1 MSDWLYPLS
10 SKSDHWFEDEEG
22 NRIWCEDDAGNR
34 ISDTGIECFK
44 EMLRLGSTDV
54 NWFLST
60 NYRNV
65 RKGDRVWIYYGT
77 ADSDIGIV
85 GLATI
90 RDIDHDEDSGEH
102 GIHLRWNR
110 RATRRLIATPVPA
123 KEVRK
128 FIPWP
133 AATVWWG
140 PYRHLKLVDR
150 LVKASGI

>member
-10 SKSDHWFEDEEG
+10 SKSDYYFVDEEG
-22 NRIWCEDDAGNR
+22 NRIWCEDGGGNR
-34 ISDTGIECFK
+34 FSDTGFDCFK
-44 EMLRLGSTDV
+44 EEIRSGSTDV
-54 NWFLST
+54 EWILST

-85 GLATI
+85 GLATL
-90 RDIDHDEDSGEH
+90 RDIYHDENSGKYS
-102 GIHLRWNR
+102 IHLRWNR